1 MAEVHGALSRC
12 LSKSGETPIRT
23 IQENIFGEIPKN
35 RGTFLGVPILR
46 AIVFWGVYWGPLVLG
61 EHHLGIQGL
70 LKGSTPAP

>member
-1 MAEVHGALSRC
+1 MAEVHGGLSRC
-12 LSKSGETPIRT
+12 LSKSGEMHIRT
-23 IQENIFGEIPKN
+23 IQGDIWEIPKN

-46 AIVFWGVYWGPLVLG
+46 AIVFWGVYWGPLILG